1 MSTCS
6 AFQEVK
12 FFCGLIYRGEPSAEA
27 ACAGM
32 SAVLG
37 GISLRSAAVPFT
49 ATDYYR
55 GEMGEPLLR
64 RFVAFA
70 GGQPPERLPEAK
82 IAAMGLEERLAAGSR
97 RTVNIDPGYLS
108 AANVVIATAK
118 NHYHRVPLRDGV
130 YAHLE
135 YVLKDGRLQCLP
147 WTYPDFKTEAYLD
160 FFNRLREQF
169 RTERKAHG
177 GLPPGTFRINE

>member
-1 MSTCS
+1 MSTRS
-6 AFQEVK
+6 GFQAVT
-12 FFCGLIYRGEPSAEA
+12 FFIGLIYREEPPAEA

-32 SAVLG
+32 SALLG
-37 GISLRSAAVPFT
+37 EVGLRSPAVPFA

-55 GEMGEPLLR
+55 GEMGAPLRR
-64 RFVAFA
+64 RFVAFRPW
-70 GGQPPERLPEAK
+70 QPPERLPEAK
-82 IAAMGLEERLAAGSR
+82 IAAMELEERLAAGSR

-135 YVLKDGRLQCLP
+135 YVLKDGRLQFLP
-147 WTYPDFKTEAYLD
+147 WTYPDFKSEAYLD

-169 RTERKAHG
+169 KNEQKASRG
-177 GLPPGTFRINE
+177 

>member
-1 MSTCS
+1 MSTRS
-6 AFQEVK
+6 GFQAVK
-12 FFCGLIYRGEPSAEA
+12 FFIGLIYREEPQAEA

-32 SAVLG
+32 SALLG
-37 GISLRSAAVPFT
+37 AIGLRSPAVPFT

-55 GEMGEPLLR
+55 GEMGAPLQR
-64 RFVAFA
+64 RFAAFCRW
-70 GGQPPERLPEAK
+70 QPPERLPEVK
-82 IAAMGLEERLAAGSR
+82 IAAMELEERLAVGTR

-135 YVLKDGRLQCLP
+135 YVLKDGRLQFLP
-147 WTYPDFKTEAYLD
+147 WTYPDFKSEPYRE

-169 RTERKAHG
+169 KHELRTGRS
-177 GLPPGTFRINE
+177 

>member
-1 MSTCS
+1 MSTRS
-6 AFQEVK
+6 GFQAVK
-12 FFCGLIYRGEPSAEA
+12 FFVGLIYREEA
-27 ACAGM
+27 QAGLARAGM

-37 GISLRSAAVPFT
+37 EAGLRSPAVPFT
-49 ATDYYR
+49 ATDYYQ
-55 GEMGEPLLR
+55 GEMGAPLLR
-64 RFVAFA
+64 RFVAFREW
-70 GGQPPERLPEAK
+70 QPPELLPEVK
-82 IAAMGLEERLAAGSR
+82 VAAMGVEARLAAGSR

-135 YVLKDGRLQCLP
+135 YVLKDGRLQFLP
-147 WTYPDFKTEAYLD
+147 WTYPDFKSEPYLD

-169 RTERKAHG
+169 RTEHKSQLPHNRK
-177 GLPPGTFRINE
+177 T

>member
-1 MSTCS
+1 MSTRS
-6 AFQEVK
+6 GFQAVT
-12 FFCGLIYRGEPSAEA
+12 FFIGLIYREEQPAEE

-32 SAVLG
+32 SALLG
-37 GISLRSAAVPFT
+37 EIGLRSPAVPFA

-55 GEMGEPLLR
+55 GEMGAPLWR
-64 RFVAFA
+64 RFVAFRPW
-70 GGQPPERLPEAK
+70 QPPERLPEVK
-82 IAAMGLEERLAAGSR
+82 IAAMELEERLAAGWR

-135 YVLKDGRLQCLP
+135 YVLKDGRLQFLP
-147 WTYPDFKTEAYLD
+147 WTYPDFKSEAYLD

-169 RTERKAHG
+169 KNEQKQRRER
-177 GLPPGTFRINE
+177 